1 MADKMITLTVQKII
15 EECPKIL
22 EDCPEHLRNH
32 LFAPI
37 KDLPASST
45 KAEIISY
52 CLNQELGAYGF
63 QSYVS
68 ADKTMVLI
76 NDDTMCKIVDFFNQN
91 GYQPSITKQQVERV
105 KTLQKVLTDNKID
118 LLWAQTG
125 PRKRYYYLKQFGFN
139 GINLYNALMV
149 NTVNVGAAALSKTGA
164 TALSISAV
172 VAMSWSGSLFLSL
185 VEPHIPNNLP
195 KVKLVVSGAKFVV
208 AIPIRL
214 VEWTS
219 NNIFGFAENL
229 IIGSPLPTNVTEVY
243 RYHIGPKIEDI
254 KKIKKPVINWL
265 IQRLKDINI
274 NDNYPN
280 PNP

>member
-1 MADKMITLTVQKII
+1 MADKIVTFTLDKII
-15 EECPKIL
+15 EECPKII
-22 EDCPEHLRNH
+22 EECPEQLLNH

-37 KDLPASST
+37 KDLSASST

-52 CLNQELGAYGF
+52 CLNKELGAYGF
-63 QSYVS
+63 QSYAS
-68 ADKTMVLI
+68 PDKTMVLI
-76 NDDTMCKIVDFFNQN
+76 NDDTMCQIVDFFNQN
-91 GYQPSITKQQVERV
+91 GYQPYFTKQQVQRV
-105 KTLQKVLTDNKID
+105 KTLHKVLKENNID

-125 PRKRYYYLKQFGFN
+125 LRKKYYYLKQFGFN

-149 NTVNVGAAALSKTGA
+149 NTVNVGAAAVSKSGA

-172 VAMSWSGSLFLSL
+172 VAMSWSGSMFLSL
-185 VEPHIPNNLP
+185 VEPHIPNTMP
-195 KVKLVVSGAKFVV
+195 KVKFAVSGAKFVV

-254 KKIKKPVINWL
+254 QKIKKPVIKWL
-265 IQRLKDINI
+265 IKTLHDINL